1 MKFLESILARKK
13 EEIKYLPH
21 GFPVIKK
28 QLIPFAD
35 LLRGTRTALI
45 AEIKPASPS
54 CGKLID
60 RKAIPAMVDIFN
72 RHAQAISVLCDAKDF
87 GGGYDLLAEVR
98 SLSTL
103 PLLAKEF
110 ILDERQIALAANHGA
125 DAVLLIAAILSAEEL
140 GRLTLHALSLDL
152 DILLEMHGGDEI
164 EKIAGLLE
172 KLSPVQKQH
181 SIFGINNRDLRT
193 GKVDLHTTI
202 TLAPVLRERFGD
214 SYPIITESGIVV
226 PADVHRLAPFVRGF
240 LVGTSILQSKEPGA
254 FISDLFHS
262 Q

>member
-1 MKFLESILARKK
+1 MTILDRIVARKK
-13 EEIKYLPH
+13 TEISRLS
-21 GFPVIKK
+21 
-28 QLIPFAD
+28 D
-35 LLRGTRTALI
+35 TRVVRKARRSFGDAVVDKRPSLI
-45 AEIKPASPS
+45 AEVKPMSPS
-54 CGKLID
+54 GGKLID

-98 SLSTL
+98 SLSPL

-110 ILDERQIALAANHGA
+110 ILDERQIALAVSHGA

-140 GRLTLHALSLDL
+140 GRLALHAIGFDL
-152 DILLEMHGGDEI
+152 DVLLEIHGGDEI

-172 KLSPVQKQH
+172 KLSLIQKRRI
-181 SIFGINNRDLRT
+181 IFGINNRDLRT

-202 TLAPVLRERFGD
+202 TLAPALRERFGD
-214 SYPIITESGIVV
+214 SCPVIAESGIAV

-240 LVGTSILQSKEPGA
+240 LIGTSILQSKEPGA